1 VLGRNLAGQ
10 EVVWVDYDSGVSL
23 HRMIAGTLAERRAQ
37 RLATPKPGDNRV
49 TFGCINVPVA
59 FFNGLV
65 LPTVRPRGSVV
76 YVLPETRALNQAF
89 DFLAADSVR

>member
-1 VLGRNLAGQ
+1 
-10 EVVWVDYDSGVSL
+10 
-23 HRMIAGTLAERRAQ
+23 
-37 RLATPKPGDNRV
+37 
-49 TFGCINVPVA
+49 VPA
-59 FFNGLV
+59 SFFDALV